1 MYKLD
6 IQLVRNTM
14 LATFGP
20 DRYKKFVV
28 ELNGRRQPKRRMF
41 FWQEEMWNQVQELLG
56 FRINDFA
63 TFTGLFRY
71 CHVHDEELLPELVPV
86 VYGTRQATG
95 TYIEVMET
103 EFLMQRKYFSA
114 HAGKK
119 PQLVVKSTFAMPVG
133 RRRNFGKNVW
143 NHDCR

>member
-14 LATFGP
+14 FATFGP

-28 ELNGRRQPKRRMF
+28 ELNGRCQPKRRMF

-63 TFTGLFRY
+63 TITGLFRY
-71 CHVHDEELLPELVPV
+71 CHVHDQELLPELVPI

-95 TYIEVMET
+95 AYIEVMES
-103 EFLMQRKYFSA
+103 EFPYANEVFFGPCWQEAPTRREVYFCNA
-114 HAGKK
+114 CRAAKK
-119 PQLVVKSTFAMPVG
+119 LWQERLVP
-133 RRRNFGKNVW
+133 
-143 NHDCR
+143 